1 VKSCDAN
8 HTKSMRRNKRGK
20 RERGGGGW
28 ERTCNKRQFEATAA
42 ADNGG
47 VGVWGGAASAP
58 TSCQPGW
65 DNPWSRLLVVF
76 DCMPSK
82 RYPMYRLPTVLAADI
97 VLSPPCLRGKCR
109 CADLSTVIAVVH
121 RSAQNCAFIMIPVYF
136 PAPIGGLPSD
146 SNALL
151 INQIPCRYQSAAF
164 HD

>member
-1 VKSCDAN
+1 MKSCDAN

-20 RERGGGGW
+20 RERGGRVGTDLQQKTIRG
-28 ERTCNKRQFEATAA
+28 
-42 ADNGG
+42 NGG
-47 VGVWGGAASAP
+47 GRQRWGRRMGGAASAP

-97 VLSPPCLRGKCR
+97 VLSPQCLRGKCR

>member
-20 RERGGGGW
+20 RERGGAGGNGPA
-28 ERTCNKRQFEATAA
+28 TKDNSRQRRRQTT
-42 ADNGG
+42 
-47 VGVWGGAASAP
+47 VGSAYGGAASAP

-97 VLSPPCLRGKCR
+97 VLSPQCLRGKCR